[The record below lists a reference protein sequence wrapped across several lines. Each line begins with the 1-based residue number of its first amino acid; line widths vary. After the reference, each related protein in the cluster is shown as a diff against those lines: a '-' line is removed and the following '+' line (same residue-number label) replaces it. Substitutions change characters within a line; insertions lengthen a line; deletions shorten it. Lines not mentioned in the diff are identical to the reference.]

1 MKTKHKIPLS
11 IVTGLGIIG
20 GIANALFSSNCPG
33 EFTAWISSSC
43 YAVTALLLLHA
54 PSK

>member
-11 IVTGLGIIG
+11 VIIG
-20 GIANALFSSNCPG
+20 FGIVGGILNALFSSNCPG

-43 YAVTALLLLHA
+43 YAVTALLILHA
-54 PSK
+54 LSE